1 MAGSERI
8 FCYPGS
14 VVSERQHPGIG
25 LTAVA
30 VAAAAMRTA
39 PDELGDTHNKHGPRR
54 QTAGNREDKGG

>member
-25 LTAVA
+25 LMAVA
-30 VAAAAMRTA
+30 VAAAAMHAA
-39 PDELGDTHNKHGPRR
+39 PDELGDTHNKHGPER